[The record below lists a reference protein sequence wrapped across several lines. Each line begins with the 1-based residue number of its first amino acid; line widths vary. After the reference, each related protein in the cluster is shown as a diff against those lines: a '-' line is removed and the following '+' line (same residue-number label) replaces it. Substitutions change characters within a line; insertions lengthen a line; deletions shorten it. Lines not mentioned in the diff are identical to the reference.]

1 MSFIQRRLPRVEEI
15 LDVLGVSVFVLF
27 SWSLRGFL
35 YNLPSFLHSLSVGAI
50 LGILCYMMAFALLE
64 SLLLVCCLL
73 LISIVL
79 PGKWYRDGFAYKGFL
94 TILVIS
100 ITSIQIQSILS
111 ADWPSKE
118 ILLPKFGIAFLMLVF
133 LIALAHILVP
143 FQKFLLEVTGRLQIF
158 VYLYVPIGLVGL
170 LVGIIRNIA

>member
-118 ILLPKFGIAFLMLVF
+118 ILLP
-133 LIALAHILVP
+133 ILDSLSS
-143 FQKFLLEVTGRLQIF
+143 KEVGFFMQQARK
-158 VYLYVPIGLVGL
+158 
-170 LVGIIRNIA
+170 